1 MRESRVIP
9 QKLAQV
15 RVVPTE
21 TQTGPGVLEGYFAVF
36 SSYSRNL
43 GGFVEQIDP
52 GAFTETMRSA
62 DVVSSFNHDL
72 TRLLGRTSAGNLT
85 TWADGTGAGYRV
97 VLRENA
103 TAREVADFVEAG
115 FIRGSSFM
123 FEVVGEEGEGTTWS
137 KTDQGYPLRTLTN
150 VRLYEVGPTAMPA
163 YPDTE
168 RAGQV
173 ALRSLAEARGL
184 KFEEVVDAA
193 NHGRL
198 GDIIDTVSERS
209 VDAGPTGAPASSRI
223 ELFRRRLALA
233 EMPVT

>member
-15 RVVPTE
+15 RVLTTE
-21 TQTGPGVLEGYFAVF
+21 NDSGLGVLEGYFAVF
-36 SSYSRNL
+36 SGRSRNL
-43 GGFVEQIDP
+43 GGFVEAIDP
-52 GAFTETMRSA
+52 GAFTETLRSA

-72 TRLLGRTSAGNLT
+72 TRLLGRSSAGNLT
-85 TWADGTGAGYRV
+85 TWVDNIGAGYRV
-97 VLRENA
+97 QLRNNA
-103 TAREVADFVEAG
+103 TAAEVADFVHAG

-123 FEVVGEEGEGTTWS
+123 FEVVGDEGDGTTWS
-137 KTDQGYPLRTLTN
+137 RTEQGYPLRTLTN

-168 RAGQV
+168 RSGQV

-184 KFEEVVDAA
+184 SFEEVKDAA
-193 NHGRL
+193 AHDRL
-198 GDIIDTVSERS
+198 GDILDGVSDRS
-209 VDAGPTGAPASSRI
+209 VGAESSGAPASSRK
-223 ELFRRRLALA
+223 ELFRRRLQLA